1 MESLFFLKKKKE
13 ALRSKSRRDRQ
24 STTLIQLHGPGLE
37 AWRAPSFLKIEKEET
52 AVRTMRKTM
61 TWTVVTGIRLEAVP
75 AAGADY
81 AKRFLVELPRS
92 VARWGYLA
100 EQLIY

>member
-37 AWRAPSFLKIEKEET
+37 AWRAPSFLKIENEESGENDEEDHDLDGSH
-52 AVRTMRKTM
+52 
-61 TWTVVTGIRLEAVP
+61 WHPLGSC
-75 AAGADY
+75 AGG
-81 AKRFLVELPRS
+81 RS
-92 VARWGYLA
+92 
-100 EQLIY
+100 